1 MPDSGTFVNT
11 TYGNANAYTGVVN
24 TTNEMSPGMKVYWD
38 TEMLENTRE
47 KLVYA
52 QFGKKHRLP
61 ANHGMQIEWRKWKTI
76 PDIDRLIEG
85 VIPEGKSFGQTSTRA
100 SIAQYGAY
108 VTISEQL
115 DMKHVDPVITGAQQ
129 ELAAAAAKKLDT
141 LHRDGILAAATNVLY
156 ADVVDKTGNYAY
168 VSTPLTMYELTNQ
181 PNAAALLTPDMVA
194 KAKTILEG
202 NNVPKINGR
211 WYVCVI
217 NPFAKYDLMRHPEWN
232 DFHKY
237 SATEEIFNGEVGEL
251 YGVRFVETTQAPV
264 MVGDPLYNA
273 AQRYLTI
280 SGYTTLSN
288 PGVITNGF
296 GEGSMYRFTV
306 TEDLSQAGVDYDKL
320 IGQYVLFSDAGT
332 IDDRLIVTGVDV
344 TGKYIYTETAPTD
357 GSAASGDY
365 LLPGNGGAESQTANA
380 PVAVFASMFFGQ
392 DAFGIIDPDGGA
404 IQMIIKNKGQIGG
417 PLEQFSTV
425 GTKMET
431 GTKLLYQE
439 RALVM
444 YHTGAYSD
452 RVKPNWRL

>member
-11 TYGNANAYTGVVN
+11 TYGNANAYTGVMN

-129 ELAAAAAKKLDT
+129 ELSYAAAHKLDT
-141 LHRDGILAAATNVLY
+141 LHRDGILAGATNVLY
-156 ADVVDKTGNYAY
+156 ADVVNKTNNYAY
-168 VSTPLTMYELTNQ
+168 VSTPMSVYSLTNK
-181 PNAAALLTPDMVA
+181 PTAFALLTPDMVA
-194 KAKTILEG
+194 KAKTIMEG

-232 DFHKY
+232 DYHKY

-264 MVGDPLYNA
+264 MAGNPLYSS

-280 SGYTTLSN
+280 SAYTTLNS
-288 PGVITNGF
+288 PGTITTGY
-296 GEGSMYRFTV
+296 GEGSKYRFTV
-306 TEDLSQAGVDYDKL
+306 TETLANATVDYKEL

-332 IDDRLIVTGVDV
+332 IDDRLVVTGVD
-344 TGKYIYTETAPTD
+344 TASGYIYTESAPTD
-357 GSAASGDY
+357 GNAAQGDF
-365 LLPGNGGAESQTANA
+365 LLPGNGGAESNVDNA
-380 PVAVFASMFFGQ
+380 QVAVFASIFFGQ
-392 DAFGIIDPDGGA
+392 DAFGIVDPDGGA
-404 IQMIIKNKGQIGG
+404 IQMIIKNKGEIGG
-417 PLEQFSTV
+417 PLEQFSTCGV
-425 GTKMET
+425 KMET
-431 GTKLLYQE
+431 GVKMLYQE
-439 RALVM
+439 RALVL
-444 YHTGAYSD
+444 YHTGEYSD

>member
-1 MPDSGTFVNT
+1 MPDTGNFVNT
-11 TYGNANAYTGVVN
+11 TYGNANAYTGVMN
-24 TTNEMSPGMKVYWD
+24 TTNEMTPGMKVYWD

-52 QFGKKHRLP
+52 QFGKRHLLP

-100 SIAQYGAY
+100 SVAQYGAY

-115 DMKHVDPVITGAQQ
+115 DMKHVDPVIIGAQQ
-129 ELAAAAAKKLDT
+129 ELAAAAARKLDT

-156 ADVVDKTGNYAY
+156 ADIVDKTGNYAY
-168 VSTPLTMYELTNQ
+168 VSTPSAMYALTNAA
-181 PNAAALLTPDMVA
+181 NASALLTPDMVA

-202 NNVPKINGR
+202 NNVPKIDGR

-237 SATEEIFNGEVGEL
+237 AATEEIFNGEVGEL

-264 MVGDPLYNA
+264 MVGDPLYSA
-273 AQRYLTI
+273 AQRYLTV
-280 SGYTTLSN
+280 SAYSTLSAA
-288 PGVITNGF
+288 GVISNGC
-296 GEGSMYRFTV
+296 GEGSMYRWTV
-306 TEDLSQAGVDYDKL
+306 SEVLANASVDYENL

-332 IDDRLIVTGVDV
+332 IDDRLVVTGVD
-344 TGKYIYTETAPTD
+344 TANNYIYTETAPTD
-357 GSAASGDY
+357 GSAANGDF
-365 LLPGNGGAESQTANA
+365 LLPGNGGAESNSANA

-392 DAFGIIDPDGGA
+392 DAFGIVDTDGGA

-431 GTKLLYQE
+431 GTKLLYPE
-439 RALVM
+439 RALVL

-452 RVKPNWRL
+452 RVKANWRL